1 MQPRAVDESSVIMT
15 ELILPNDANAL
26 GNCMGGRV
34 MHLIDIAA
42 AIAARRHA
50 RATCVTAAI
59 DEIVFHHPVPVGSV
73 LVLEASV
80 NDAGK
85 TSMEVGVRVEME
97 SAVSGIRS
105 HCASAYLTFVALDEH
120 GRPTP
125 VPPLLS
131 KTKEQERRR
140 KEAAERRARRL
151 ARLKERGRGSGK
163 GG

>member
-1 MQPRAVDESSVIMT
+1 MGVMEPRPAEDSFVTMT
-15 ELILPNDANAL
+15 EMVLPNDANAL

-59 DEIVFHHPVPVGSV
+59 DEIVFHLPVPVGSV
-73 LVLEASV
+73 LVLQASV
-80 NDAGK
+80 NYAGR

-97 SAVSGIRS
+97 SASSGLRS
-105 HCASAYLTFVALDEH
+105 HCASAYLTFVALDEA

-125 VPPLLS
+125 VPPLATR
-131 KTKEQERRR
+131 TKEQQRRL
-140 KEAAERRARRL
+140 KEAAERRERRL
-151 ARLKERGRGSGK
+151 ARAKGRGRG
-163 GG
+163 

>member
-1 MQPRAVDESSVIMT
+1 MEPRTVDESSVIMT
-15 ELILPNDANAL
+15 ELVLPNDANAL

-80 NDAGK
+80 NHAGK

-97 SAVSGIRS
+97 PVAAGLRS
-105 HCASAYLTFVALDEH
+105 HCASAYLTFVALDGN
-120 GRPTP
+120 GRPAP
-125 VPPLLS
+125 VPPLLAR
-131 KTKEQERRR
+131 TKEQQRRQ

-151 ARLKERGRGSGK
+151 ARLSDRGK
-163 GG
+163 G

>member
-1 MQPRAVDESSVIMT
+1 MQPRTVAESRVLMT
-15 ELILPNDANAL
+15 ELVMPNDTNAL

-59 DEIVFHHPVPVGSV
+59 DEIVFHEPVPMGSV
-73 LVLEASV
+73 LVLMASV
-80 NDAGK
+80 NLASR

-97 SAVSGIRS
+97 TVEAAARR
-105 HCASAYLTFVALDEH
+105 HCATAYLTFVALDKK

-125 VPPLLS
+125 VPPLQPE
-131 KTKEQERRR
+131 TDADRRR
-140 KEAAERRARRL
+140 QEAAAARRAQRLRRRGG
-151 ARLKERGRGSGK
+151 ARK
-163 GG
+163 G

>member
-1 MQPRAVDESSVIMT
+1 MPLDMDPRPPHASQVTMT
-15 ELILPNDANAL
+15 ELILPNDTNQL

-59 DEIVFHHPVPVGSV
+59 DEIVFHEPVPLGSTIV
-73 LVLEASV
+73 LLASV
-80 NDAGK
+80 NLAAR

-97 SAVSGIRS
+97 SVSGLRR
-105 HCASAYLTFVALDEH
+105 HCASAYLTFVALDET

-125 VPPLLS
+125 VPPH
-131 KTKEQERRR
+131 QA
-140 KEAAERRARRL
+140 EAPDEKR
-151 ARLKERGRGSGK
+151 RLKEAEARRKRRLERRKRREGRA
-163 GG
+163 

>member
-1 MQPRAVDESSVIMT
+1 MEPRTADESSAIMT
-15 ELILPNDANAL
+15 EIVMPNDANAL

-73 LVLEASV
+73 LVLHASV
-80 NDAGK
+80 NHAAR

-97 SAVSGIRS
+97 SAASGIRS
-105 HCASAYLTFVALDEH
+105 HCASAYLTFVALDENH
-120 GRPTP
+120 RPTP
-125 VPPLLS
+125 VPPLLAR
-131 KTKEQERRR
+131 TKEQQRRQ
-140 KEAAERRARRL
+140 KEAAERRTRRL
-151 ARLKERGRGSGK
+151 ARLKDRGRGPGK